1 MESEPE
7 TEDSLLDDSWIVEFN
22 KTHELYQDYCK
33 DDLYYTNLHF
43 IYVNKNNEIEK
54 IKQDSFLMSSCNSI
68 SRTEVIGLLKR
79 NSVEDNVKYSI
90 LSILRYNIT
99 LDAEDIHTFMKNN
112 DNDNDNDSCNSYDY
126 FLTPVKNIDAIK
138 FEQTIHMFQ
147 DLNDLL
153 FLFYEKVNDSS
164 SNTHNVTK
172 RVFFTPHTTT
182 KHKKTHRRY

>member
-7 TEDSLLDDSWIVEFN
+7 TEDSLLDDSWIVEFE

-33 DDLYYTNLHF
+33 DDLHYTNLHF

-79 NSVEDNVKYSI
+79 NSIEDNVKYSI

-99 LDAEDIHTFMKNN
+99 LDAEDIHTFMKNGIGN
-112 DNDNDNDSCNSYDY
+112 SNSKSDNYDY

-153 FLFYEKVNDSS
+153 FLFYEKANDSG
-164 SNTHNVTK
+164 NTRNVTK

-182 KHKKTHRRY
+182 TKHKKTHRRY